1 MATTMPELVKFV
13 RDAFWIALA
22 SLVFSVLMLWLIVV
36 GNGRARA
43 GDSEAHAEGFAGV
56 VREGHGGMTV
66 FLWVSFAL
74 LVLWTVYYFVAHAQ
88 QFLVIFTSNG

>member
-1 MATTMPELVKFV
+1 MPDLVRFV
-13 RDAFWIALA
+13 RDAFWIAVV
-22 SLVFSVLMLWLIVV
+22 SLVFSAVMIWLIVV
-36 GNGRARA
+36 GNGRSREE
-43 GDSEAHAEGFAGV
+43 GSEAHAEGFAGV
-56 VREGHGGMTV
+56 VREGHGGMTI